1 MDLDEQR
8 SWKLAI
14 KRREDAN
21 MNFEQKKTNK
31 NSDFSR
37 HFALRREQS
46 TPQTRILSL
55 IHFFPAY
62 LC

>member
-1 MDLDEQR
+1 MDIPGD
-8 SWKLAI
+8 S
-14 KRREDAN
+14 RRERFVGKPV
-21 MNFEQKKTNK
+21 NFG
-31 NSDFSR
+31 FSVIWCLIVSQ

-55 IHFFPAY
+55 IHFFPAH

>member
-1 MDLDEQR
+1 
-8 SWKLAI
+8 
-14 KRREDAN
+14 
-21 MNFEQKKTNK
+21 MNFEQKATKMLI
-31 NSDFSR
+31 FSR